1 MARTPNNPFIPPD
14 NPSDLITW
22 LEDRKRKAR
31 RHLPEYQMKLN
42 IAFLLGQQ
50 WIAWNPSKRS
60 FERPVSRPD
69 DPNAPIRLTINKVAG
84 IAERTVAALTKEH
97 AVPECRPASDD
108 DDDVSAA
115 KVATR
120 MLSHEMSRL
129 RWTDFITDFAFWP
142 VVLGYSYIHVSW
154 DPNQGKSV
162 YEDQDGQLHEGEIK
176 LTNVPAPELAV
187 DPNGKTMRDARWALW
202 STTMTRE
209 AVWEKWGKLVT
220 DAAPKQSLVDEVFTL
235 AEGSTKTTPKRAHSD
250 EDTVEVNQ
258 FWMRPG
264 GRSAPKGYVIT
275 WCGDEVLEHIT
286 EYPYEH
292 GQLPFVQV
300 NLLPGFGVREGRTWF
315 SDLIP
320 MQTDYNDAR
329 SREAMLRRTMNP
341 KLLAPVGSIDTSRL
355 STRVEVIP
363 YAPTGGTP
371 TWEIPSNS
379 WMQQHEQ
386 GMQRSDAEMGER
398 SGQNDATQGN
408 TPASMPAAAIL
419 ALQEADATKLAISST
434 LLAGAIAEVG
444 WHQLMLIKQ
453 FWTEDRLVRT
463 WSEEGDL
470 EAERFS
476 GADVENVL
484 DVHVSAESTVPRS
497 KSARAQMA
505 MELQQQGFFPDPRLF
520 LRTLDMPGIEFLV
533 EHLNVDAKQAQR
545 ENTRLRD
552 GIICEVHDFDNH
564 TVHITEHNNF
574 RKTQEYEA
582 LDDQTKSVFDA
593 HVAAHN
599 ELLLPQQN
607 SPAPPGTD
615 QLDPANRVP
624 APGTPE
630 EAAAAGAGGGPA
642 QQGSSPSGGTPMYV
656 NPMTGKPNN
665 PLEVASGQAPS
676 ALTGSAVARRAG
688 IGGAGQPGAV
698 PGHSRDA
705 QAASMGR

>member
-1 MARTPNNPFIPPD
+1 MARTPNNPYIPPED
-14 NPSDLITW
+14 PRDLIAW

-50 WIAWNPSKRS
+50 WIAWNTSKRV
-60 FERPVSRPD
+60 FERPVSRTD

-115 KVATR
+115 KVGTR

-142 VVLGYSYIHVSW
+142 VVLGWSYIHVSW
-154 DPNQGKSV
+154 DPEQGKSV
-162 YEDQDGQLHEGEIK
+162 YEDEDGSLHEGEIK

-187 DPNGKTMRDARWALW
+187 DPNGTTMRDSLWALW

-220 DAAPKQSLVDEVFTL
+220 DAAPKQSLVEEMFSL
-235 AEGSTKTTPKRAHSD
+235 AEGDTKTNPKTKSRD

-258 FWMRPG
+258 FWMRPS
-264 GRSAPKGYVIT
+264 RSAPKGYVIT
-275 WCGDEVLEHIT
+275 WCGDEVLEKID

-300 NLLPGFGVREGRTWF
+300 DLLPGFGTREGRTWF

-341 KLLAPVGSIDTSRL
+341 KLLAPVGSIDMQRL

-453 FWTEDRLVRT
+453 FWTEERLVRT

-476 GADVENVL
+476 GADVDNVL

-505 MELQQQGFFPDPRLF
+505 MELQAQGFFPDPRLF

-552 GIICEVHDFDNH
+552 GIVCEVHDFDNH
-564 TVHITEHNNF
+564 MIHVTEHNNF
-574 RKTQEYEA
+574 RKTQEYEM
-582 LDDQTKSVFDA
+582 LDDGAKIVFDA
-593 HVAAHN
+593 HVAVHN
-599 ELLLPQQN
+599 ELILPQGGV
-607 SPAPPGTD
+607 PTPPGTE
-615 QLDPANRVP
+615 QIDPNLMPP
-624 APGTPE
+624 APGTP
-630 EAAAAGAGGGPA
+630 AAMAAEGAGAPP
-642 QQGSSPSGGTPMYV
+642 QHGSSPAGGHAMYT
-656 NPMTGKPNN
+656 NPMTGKPND
-665 PLEVASGQAPS
+665 PLAVASGRAPS

-688 IGGAGQPGAV
+688 IGGASQPGKV
-698 PGHSRDA
+698 PGHSVDA

>member
-1 MARTPNNPFIPPD
+1 MAAPTNPYIPPKD
-14 NPSDLITW
+14 EKDLIAW

-31 RHLPEYQMKLN
+31 RRLPEYQMKLN

-50 WIAWNPSKRS
+50 WIAWNSTKRT
-60 FERPVSRPD
+60 FERPVARAD

-97 AVPECRPASDD
+97 AIPECRPASDD

-115 KVATR
+115 KVGTR
-120 MLSHEMSRL
+120 MLTHEMSRL
-129 RWTDFITDFAFWP
+129 RWNDFVTDFAFWP
-142 VVLGYSYIHVSW
+142 VVLGYSYIHVCW
-154 DPNQGKSV
+154 DPEQGASI
-162 YEDQDGQLHEGEIK
+162 YEDKDGVLHEGEIK
-176 LTNVPAPELAV
+176 LVSVPAPELAV

-220 DAAPKQSLVDEVFTL
+220 DAAPHQSLVDEMFAL
-235 AEGSTKTTPKRAHSD
+235 AEADQKHTKPKGRED
-250 EDTVEVNQ
+250 ETVEVNQ

-264 GRSAPKGYVIT
+264 SRSAPNGYVIT
-275 WCGDEVLEHIT
+275 WCGETVLENL
-286 EYPYEH
+286 EEFPYDH

-300 NLLPGFGVREGRTWF
+300 NLLPGLGTREGRTWF

-329 SREAMLRRTMNP
+329 SREAMLRRTLTP
-341 KLLAPVGSIDTSRL
+341 KLLAPVGSIDTARL
-355 STRVEVIP
+355 TSRVEVIP
-363 YAPTGGTP
+363 YAPTGGAP
-371 TWEIPSNS
+371 QWEIPGNS

-386 GMQRSDAEMGER
+386 GMSRSDAEMGER

-434 LLAGAIAEVG
+434 LLASAIAEVG
-444 WHQLMLIKQ
+444 WHQLMLIQQ
-453 FWTEDRLVRT
+453 FWTEERLVRT

-476 GADVENVL
+476 GADVKNVL

-505 MELQQQGFFPDPRLF
+505 MELQAQGFFPDPRLF

-552 GIICEVHDFDNH
+552 GIICAVNDFDNH
-564 TVHITEHNNF
+564 VVHVTEHNNF

-582 LDDQTKSVFDA
+582 LPDEIKSVFDA

-599 ELLLPQQN
+599 ELLIPQQN
-607 SPAPPGTD
+607 MPTPPGTD
-615 QLDPANRVP
+615 QLEPANRVP

-630 EAAAAGAGGGPA
+630 EAAAAGGAP
-642 QQGSSPSGGTPMYV
+642 QHGSSPAGGTPMYT
-656 NPMTGKPNN
+656 NPMTGRPND
-665 PLEVASGQAPS
+665 PLAVASGRAPS